1 MNLLSDPLLPSLC
14 GESGP
19 QVTDLP
25 GLFANFARDDVRE
38 LPFLRPHQQMPW
50 HAFMVQLAALALHR
64 SGSRDISDDPDHWRE
79 ILRGLT
85 PEWPDDEPWRLV
97 VDDLHEPA
105 FMQPPIPAGS
115 ADPYKSTI
123 QTPDD
128 LDVLVTSKNHGVKQA
143 TAENADASAWVV
155 ALVLLQT
162 TGGFL
167 GSGNYGVARM
177 NGGFATRPL
186 VGLVPQGGA
195 GAHWR
200 RDVGLL
206 LDNREAQLRE
216 YDAFAEHDGTALL
229 WCRPWDGERQ
239 LGLNE
244 LDPWFIE
251 ICRRVRLGRAGEGR
265 IVAKAAGSK
274 VARIAAKE
282 LKGNVGDPWIPV
294 NLAKEGAAYNQKPA
308 YRVMSAVLFEGRE
321 WKRPFLLEWH
331 ESVDNVP
338 MTARFDVLSRGQ
350 GTTEGHHRREVPIA
364 DADQWKTLFDPAQ
377 KDRAAELAREMIDN
391 ARRLQNPVL
400 KFPLMSLVQ
409 GGERDVKL
417 GDQTAEAWARPW
429 LERADLRID
438 EHFFDHLFTIVETGS
453 HERWARFLQTVAR
466 ETFADA
472 ALSLPIA
479 GMRRI
484 KALAIAEDKLESF
497 FYRNFKDYFPTS
509 QKESAVA

>member
-14 GESGP
+14 RESGP
-19 QVTDLP
+19 QVTSLP
-25 GLFANFARDDVRE
+25 DLFASYARDDVRE

-64 SGSRDISDDPDHWRE
+64 SGSCDIPDDPEHWRE

-105 FMQPPIPAGS
+105 FMQPPIPKGS

-143 TAENADASAWVV
+143 TARDADPSAWIV

-162 TGGFL
+162 TGGYF
-167 GSGNYGVARM
+167 GSGNYGIARM
-177 NGGFATRPL
+177 KSSYATRPF
-186 VGLVPQGGA
+186 VSLVPRGGIC
-195 GAHWR
+195 AHWR

-206 LDNREAQLRE
+206 LASREANLRE
-216 YDAFAEHDGTALL
+216 YDIFAENDGTTLL
-229 WCRPWDGERQ
+229 WCRPWDGESQ
-239 LGLNE
+239 IDLDC

-251 ICRRVRLGRAGEGR
+251 ICRRVKLDQRDKKQITART
-265 IVAKAAGSK
+265 AGSK
-274 VARIAAKE
+274 AARIAAAD
-282 LKGNVGDPWIPV
+282 LKGNLGDPWIPI
-294 NLAKEGAAYNQKPA
+294 NRAQDGAAYNQKPT
-308 YRVMSAVLFEGRE
+308 YRVMSAVLFDSEE
-321 WKRPFLLEWH
+321 WKRPTLLQW
-331 ESVDNVP
+331 SDGLDCVP
-338 MTARFDVLSRGQ
+338 MTVRFDVTEREHGKT
-350 GTTEGHHRREVPIA
+350 GTRGHHRREVPIA

-377 KDRAAELAREMIDN
+377 KDRVAQLAREMIDN

-409 GGERDVKL
+409 GGARDVKL
-417 GDQTAEAWARPW
+417 GDQTADAWARPW

-438 EHFFDHLFTIVETGS
+438 EHFFDHLFAIAGTGS
-453 HERWARFLQTVAR
+453 
-466 ETFADA
+466 
-472 ALSLPIA
+472 
-479 GMRRI
+479 
-484 KALAIAEDKLESF
+484 
-497 FYRNFKDYFPTS
+497 
-509 QKESAVA
+509 